1 MKYILSSKILL
12 STALVFSTLS
22 WAGSSEKEMALAM
35 ETIKRSGVTASQSI
49 ILVQN
54 KFNGVVYDYELDEK
68 DDRVVHQVK
77 LIDLDD
83 DIKRK
88 ITLSAEDGS
97 VIKEEWERLF
107 SWFAE
112 EDNVKAAKKLVAN
125 DYSMLQAIALIGIL
139 GDSVLVD
146 VELEDKQG
154 IVYFEIETYGPQ
166 GEQELLVDSKTKTII
181 PVYKR

>member
-1 MKYILSSKILL
+1 MKYLSSTHILL
-12 STALVFSTLS
+12 SASLLFSALS
-22 WAGSSEKEMALAM
+22 WAGSSDKEMALAM
-35 ETIKRSGVTASQSI
+35 ESIKRSGVTASQSI

-68 DDRVVHQVK
+68 DERVVHQIK

-97 VIKEEWERLF
+97 VIKEEWERLY
-107 SWFAE
+107 SWLIE
-112 EDNVKAAKKLVAN
+112 EDNVKAAKKLLAN
-125 DYSMLQAIALIGIL
+125 DYSMLQAITLIGIAD
-139 GDSVLVD
+139 DSLLVD

-154 IVYFEIETYGPQ
+154 IVYFEIETYGPE
-166 GEQELLVDSKTKTII
+166 GELEVLVDSKSKTII
-181 PVYKR
+181 PVYQR